1 MPAVERRPDRY
12 EGLPQEAREKLA
24 IMDIK
29 MAREGAGNEPF
40 AEYRPENWWEWVI
53 GLLGMPIEQNVKDMR
68 TAPLATW
75 CLAAAIT
82 AISAFAFIALP
93 TASQDYG
100 FIPAHPLRYAGL
112 TLLTSFLLHGSIL
125 HLLSNVYFLLIFGDN
140 VEEWLGRKRFLLL
153 ILCATLAGDLLHM
166 IGNSSSH
173 TPCIGASGG
182 VSGVIS
188 FYALAFPHAK
198 LGFLMRFYFWFRWIT
213 LPAYALFLLWVV
225 LQFVGAWT
233 QMAGFSNVAALA
245 HLGGA
250 GVGLIF
256 WIVHKKWGHPTAQ
269 GER

>member
-12 EGLPQEAREKLA
+12 EGLPLEAREKLA
-24 IMDIK
+24 LMEIK

-82 AISAFAFIALP
+82 VISVFAFVALP
-93 TASQDYG
+93 TAARDYG
-100 FIPAHPLRYAGL
+100 FIPSHPLRYGGL
-112 TLLTSFLLHGSIL
+112 TVLTSFLLHGSIL
-125 HLLSNVYFLLIFGDN
+125 HLLSNLYFLLIFGDN
-140 VEEWLGRKRFLLL
+140 VEEWLGRRKFLLL
-153 ILCATLAGDLLHM
+153 ILSATLAGALLHFF
-166 IGNSSSH
+166 GNASSN

-182 VSGVIS
+182 VSGVLS
-188 FYALAFPHAK
+188 FYALTFPHAK
-198 LGFLMRFYFWFRWIT
+198 LGFLMRYFLWFRWIT
-213 LPAYALFLLWVV
+213 LPAYALFALWVI

-233 QMAGFSNVAALA
+233 QMSGFSNVAALA

-256 WIVHKKWGHPTAQ
+256 WIVHKK
-269 GER
+269 